1 MQENVEKIER
11 IWNENENQ
19 NEDQNENEKG
29 MRIKIEM
36 RKAIRGM

>member
-1 MQENVEKIER
+1 MQENVENIER
-11 IWNENENQ
+11 IWNENENE
-19 NEDQNENEKG
+19 NENQNENEKG

>member
-1 MQENVEKIER
+1 MQENVENIER

-19 NEDQNENEKG
+19 NENENEKG

-36 RKAIRGM
+36 KKAIRGM

>member
-1 MQENVEKIER
+1 MQENIENIER

-19 NEDQNENEKG
+19 NEKG

>member
-1 MQENVEKIER
+1 MQENVENIER

-19 NEDQNENEKG
+19 NENQNENEKG

>member
-1 MQENVEKIER
+1 MQENVENLER
-11 IWNENENQ
+11 IWNENEN
-19 NEDQNENEKG
+19 ENENEKG

>member
-1 MQENVEKIER
+1 MQENVENIER

-19 NEDQNENEKG
+19 NENEKG
-29 MRIKIEM
+29 MRNKIEM

>member
-1 MQENVEKIER
+1 MQENVENIER

-19 NEDQNENEKG
+19 NENENEKG

>member
-1 MQENVEKIER
+1 MQENVENIER
-11 IWNENENQ
+11 IWNENEN
-19 NEDQNENEKG
+19 QNENEKG

>member
-1 MQENVEKIER
+1 MQENVENIER
-11 IWNENENQ
+11 IWNENENE
-19 NEDQNENEKG
+19 NQNENEKG